1 MSKFQKM
8 MMRGVGRL
16 NIALYRASGGRVMG
30 KVRGMPLLLLT
41 VAGRKTGKEHTTP
54 VAYFEDGSRLI
65 VIGSAGGAPAEPQWF
80 RNLRESEQAVVEI
93 KAERVPVTV
102 SIVRADQHPRLW
114 KELIA
119 KAAFFAKY
127 QDKVERE
134 IPMAALTRA
143 P

>member
-1 MSKFQKM
+1 
-8 MMRGVGRL
+8 
-16 NIALYRASGGRVMG
+16 MG

-134 IPMAALTRA
+134 IPMAALTPA